1 MQKNKT
7 KNKTKKITLI
17 DKEYELLYTMV
28 RRDIDINYYKIF
40 EIRNKPLSKTDM
52 NKDAIMI
59 DKLYTV
65 IRVERNILY
74 RIEHRTSFWRGV
86 GINSASFSTKRDST
100 KWKGSGG
107 NDRTKSKTT

>member
-86 GINSASFSTKRDST
+86 WNKFCQFFNKTGFDEMEG
-100 KWKGSGG
+100 KWWK
-107 NDRTKSKTT
+107 